1 MPLKPTKFISN
12 PSTLKPDRGLYCCT
26 LKLIFSIQLSTFPL
40 TIIPVNHVHTKLLK
54 VNDSDIS
61 SVTQCMS

>member
-1 MPLKPTKFISN
+1 MPLKLNKIYSYPIHTEA
-12 PSTLKPDRGLYCCT
+12 RQELYCCT
-26 LKLIFSIQLSTFPL
+26 VKLIFLIQLSSFPM

-61 SVTQCMS
+61 SVTQSLS